1 MLNLRRWDEIKHPW
15 TRSGTKHTLG
25 RNTLKFLKRTPYS
38 APGPSLERRRNY
50 FLIKWEKQEKV
61 LLFLCENCPG
71 FADPTLYPDWILV
84 RLFSP
89 GHPRLVLQFV
99 LPSSIQIESNSI
111 STLFLQIL
119 GKMGKKVTFKDPLPS
134 SRRKIVILAVLV
146 LTWSLA
152 FTTLSHDG
160 LPPIQAQTTSSSS
173 SEWLAV
179 KKLSCTDTF
188 WVPDDCGMDG
198 VKCKSQANQF
208 TAFHC
213 PANCVRDGVVNGT
226 KPHLAGDKEILGKPL
241 VIGGPIYRGDSYICP
256 TAVHAG
262 VVDDATGGCGV
273 VKFMGMTN
281 SFPGY
286 FMNNVESMEVETY
299 FPLTFRFT
307 VESDELQCPA
317 ARQDTKWA
325 LPFVSAAHTALVWR
339 SSQSSTVRTVWS
351 LAVIYAHLRLRQ
363 DAGAGSRRMSSLLS
377 PRTAPDSSGAAD
389 MLKDVPIPQILEP
402 EIFMGTISN
411 ATFKWA
417 TPVPKGVEG
426 ISMWVDDVERKRRY
440 FGDEG
445 AKKNELGEEETA
457 DSFVWRRT
465 PQAFVDYIRFGYIKD
480 GKVLKWSQPGVWY
493 TNGTWTGIPPEPKAK
508 ARATLA

>member
-1 MLNLRRWDEIKHPW
+1 MKLSWPRKSNFVPKLKCFSESCHLV
-15 TRSGTKHTLG
+15 THTTAAYILE
-25 RNTLKFLKRTPYS
+25 P
-38 APGPSLERRRNY
+38 PSTHKIELY
-50 FLIKWEKQEKV
+50 FHFIFFFIFFIHIAEE
-61 LLFLCENCPG
+61 
-71 FADPTLYPDWILV
+71 
-84 RLFSP
+84 
-89 GHPRLVLQFV
+89 
-99 LPSSIQIESNSI
+99 
-111 STLFLQIL
+111 
-119 GKMGKKVTFKDPLPS
+119 MGKKVTFKDPLPS

-173 SEWLAV
+173 SEWLPV
-179 KKLSCTDTF
+179 KQLSCTDTF

-208 TAFHC
+208 AAFHC
-213 PANCVRDGVVNGT
+213 PANCVRDGVVAGDT
-226 KPHLAGDKEILGKPL
+226 PHLAGDKEILGQPL

-286 FMNNVESMEVETY
+286 FMNDIESIEVETY

-307 VESDELQCPA
+307 VESDDLQCPA

-339 SSQSSTVRTVWS
+339 SSQSSTVRTLWS

-363 DAGAGSRRMSSLLS
+363 DAGGRQRALWTSTS
-377 PRTAPDSSGAAD
+377 APDSGASTED
-389 MLKDVPIPQILEP
+389 IPIPEILEP
-402 EIFMGTISN
+402 EISMGTISN

-445 AKKNELGEEETA
+445 TTKNVLGEEETA
-457 DSFVWRRT
+457 DSFLWQRT

-493 TNGTWTGIPPEPKAK
+493 TNGTWTGIPPEPKVK
-508 ARATLA
+508 ARAPLA